1 MEEENAEYRLES
13 LRWLALIDEPPS
25 CGEEIIL
32 GGGGL
37 VENESLYS
45 DVLSPFQPPDFR
57 PPPLC
62 SVDLNLKISGIESKN
77 FWIELL
83 IELL

>member
-13 LRWLALIDEPPS
+13 LRWLALIDEPPI
-25 CGEEIIL
+25 CGYETIP

-45 DVLSPFQPPDFR
+45 HVLSPF
-57 PPPLC
+57 
-62 SVDLNLKISGIESKN
+62 
-77 FWIELL
+77 
-83 IELL
+83 